1 MAIDPTIN
9 KKFVVAPK
17 NLVNAKSISNSEKFV
32 RQLLVTIVGDWSLL
46 ITQSNNWKF
55 SITQVGDQMFWALPK
70 NI

>member
-46 ITQSNNWKF
+46 ITQSNN
-55 SITQVGDQMFWALPK
+55 
-70 NI
+70 